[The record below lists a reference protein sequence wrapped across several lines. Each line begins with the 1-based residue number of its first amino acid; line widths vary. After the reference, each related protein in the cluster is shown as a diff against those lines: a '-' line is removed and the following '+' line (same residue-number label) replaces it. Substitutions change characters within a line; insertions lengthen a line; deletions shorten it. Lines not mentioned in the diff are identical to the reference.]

1 VTRRVTRMVPGL
13 AAIVALA
20 LAIGACGSNDDAND
34 GGSGG
39 GSQTTVQIPA
49 RPEGDG
55 VFHLG
60 TQPWIGYGPFTI
72 AQQKGIFDR
81 EGLDVTITN
90 FKEDKQINAAIASRR
105 LDGLNAGLIQAL
117 NFAQAH
123 LGTKVVLVED
133 VSTRADA
140 ILAGP
145 DVRSVADLR
154 GKKVAYEEGTTAEVL
169 LRYALSENGMS
180 IDDIVKVPIA
190 ATEAG
195 PAIIAGR
202 VDAAYTYEPF
212 VSSALESGKG
222 IHAIFTA
229 GEKPGLISDAF
240 VVREDVIENTPGRV
254 AAMIRSWQQALDY
267 YHANTREAQDLIASD
282 LGAEPGSLTSAFDG
296 ITFYDVTQNRDG
308 FRSGELYDTLGVLA
322 GIAREAGLLTD
333 DIDVRDLIDT
343 RFVDAAG

>member
-1 VTRRVTRMVPGL
+1 MTRRVRELVLGL
-13 AAIVALA
+13 LVAVGLALA
-20 LAIGACGSNDDAND
+20 LGACGSGGGGGTD
-34 GGSGG
+34 GGATQSAI
-39 GSQTTVQIPA
+39 QIPA

-55 VFHLG
+55 TFRLG
-60 TQPWIGYGPFTI
+60 TQPWIGYGPFTL
-72 AQQKGIFDR
+72 AQQRGIFER
-81 EGLDVTITN
+81 EGLNVSITN

-133 VSTRADA
+133 ISTRADA

-145 DVRSVADLR
+145 DIRSVADLR

-169 LRYALSENGMS
+169 LRYALRANGMS

-212 VSSALESGKG
+212 VTSALDAGKG

-240 VVREDVIENTPGRV
+240 IVRDDVIEQTPGRV

-267 YHANTREAQDLIASD
+267 YKANTGAAQGAIAQDL
-282 LGAEPGSLTSAFDG
+282 GADPGSLTTAFDG
-296 ITFYDVTQNRDG
+296 ITFYDVDSNRSG
-308 FRSGELYDTLGVLA
+308 FKSGELYDTIGVVA
-322 GIAREAGLLTD
+322 QIAKEAGLVSG
-333 DIDVRDLIDT
+333 DIDVRDLVDT
-343 RFVDAAG
+343 RFVDAAAR